1 MAPAMCRLCRPAAKG
16 LSCFMLKY
24 LKKYRFTAI
33 IASLFMAG
41 EVSMDLIQPRMMASI
56 VDDGIL
62 GIGSSGPDI
71 HLVMSIGGSMLL
83 VVLFGG
89 LCGVLSGVFS
99 NICAQNYGNDIRKDV
114 FRRVMYLSHE
124 QTDRF
129 SVGSLITR
137 ITSDVTQVQN
147 MVMQMIRGCVRCGM
161 FFIAGSVCL
170 VTLDLSF
177 STIIVIALP
186 IILLEIVFILWKT
199 NPLFM
204 LLQRRLDRMN
214 TILQEDVAGARV
226 VKAFVQ
232 EKREI
237 SRFETSNEELCDTQ
251 YRVLILISLMQ
262 PVMNIVLN
270 IATVA
275 AIRIGAVGVRQG
287 TIAPGTVMAAI
298 TYLSQILNGMMML
311 AMIFQTISRG
321 ITSSRRLREVLETLP
336 QIRDGNAAS
345 ADRQGAGMAP
355 AHALSEDRQNAGFAV
370 EFRGAG
376 FRYPGQKEWVLR
388 GINLRIR
395 RGETFAVIGST
406 GCGKSTL
413 VNLIPR
419 FYDCTEGSV
428 LVDGQN
434 VKSWKLADLRSRVA
448 VVLQKSELF
457 STTIGENIAIGREKP
472 FTDADK
478 AETYRTKS
486 GRMRSVPSEIRTAAK
501 AAQAD
506 DFILEQP
513 EGYDTPVAEAGM
525 SLSGGQK
532 QRIAIARGLV
542 RNAEVLILDDS
553 TSALDFKTEAR
564 LQDAVRTEYP
574 GMTKII
580 IAQRIASVRRAD
592 RIAVI
597 DGGTIV
603 ACAGHEELMRTC
615 PTYIDIYNSQ
625 IHDSGIS
632 DRSEVRESRGHTQ
645 SSGSDISEDS
655 RAVPDAMELRCSAGS
670 RQVLPSLQKG
680 DQA

>member
-1 MAPAMCRLCRPAAKG
+1 MVRRKKDMAPAMCRLCRLAVKG
-16 LSCFMLKY
+16 LSCFMIRY
-24 LKKYRFTAI
+24 LKKYWFTAI
-33 IASLFMAG
+33 IASLFMVC

-62 GIGSSGPDI
+62 GIGGSGPDI
-71 HLVMSIGGSMLL
+71 HLVLSIGLRMLL
-83 VVLFGG
+83 VVLIGG

-147 MVMQMIRGCVRCGM
+147 MVMQMIRGSIRCGM

-177 STIIVIALP
+177 GTIIAVALP
-186 IILLEIVFILWKT
+186 IIILEVVFILWKT
-199 NPLFM
+199 DPLFT
-204 LLQRRLDRMN
+204 LLQKRLDRMN
-214 TILQEDVAGARV
+214 TIMQEDVAGSRV

-251 YRVLILISLMQ
+251 YRVLVLISLMQ

-275 AIRIGAVGVRQG
+275 AIKIGAVDVRAG
-287 TIAPGTVMAAI
+287 SIAPGTVMAAI

-321 ITSSRRLREVLETLP
+321 ITSSRRLREVLETTP
-336 QIRDGNAAS
+336 QIRDG
-345 ADRQGAGMAP
+345 
-355 AHALSEDRQNAGFAV
+355 EKTEYRQNGPAV

-376 FRYPGQKEWVLR
+376 FHYPGQEERVLHD
-388 GINLRIR
+388 ITLSVK
-395 RGETFAVIGST
+395 RGETLAVIGST

-428 LVDGQN
+428 LVNGQN
-434 VKSWKLADLRSRVA
+434 VRDWKLAELRNRVA

-457 STTIGENIAIGREKP
+457 STTIGENIAIGREEP
-472 FTDADK
+472 FTDEDK
-478 AETYRTKS
+478 TETYRTRS
-486 GRMRSVPSEIRTAAK
+486 GETRSVPSEIRTAAK
-501 AAQAD
+501 IAQAD
-506 DFILEQP
+506 SFILEQP

-542 RNAEVLILDDS
+542 RNAEILILDDS
-553 TSALDFKTEAR
+553 TSALDFKTEAL
-564 LQDAVRTEYP
+564 LQDAIRTEYP

-603 ACAGHEELMRTC
+603 ACAGHDELMRTC

-625 IHDSGIS
+625 IHDSG
-632 DRSEVRESRGHTQ
+632 TAA
-645 SSGSDISEDS
+645 SGEKGG
-655 RAVPDAMELRCSAGS
+655 RA
-670 RQVLPSLQKG
+670 
-680 DQA
+680 

>member
-1 MAPAMCRLCRPAAKG
+1 MVRRKKDMAPAMCRLCRLAVKG
-16 LSCFMLKY
+16 LSCFMIRY
-24 LKKYRFTAI
+24 LKKYWFTAI
-33 IASLFMAG
+33 IASLFMVC

-62 GIGSSGPDI
+62 GIGGSGPDI
-71 HLVMSIGGSMLL
+71 HLVLSIGLRMLL
-83 VVLFGG
+83 VVLIGG

-147 MVMQMIRGCVRCGM
+147 MVMQMIRGSIRCGM

-177 STIIVIALP
+177 GTIIAVALP
-186 IILLEIVFILWKT
+186 IIILEVVFILWKT
-199 NPLFM
+199 DPLFT
-204 LLQRRLDRMN
+204 LLQKRLDRMN
-214 TILQEDVAGARV
+214 TIMQEDVAGSRV

-251 YRVLILISLMQ
+251 YRVLVLISLMQ

-275 AIRIGAVGVRQG
+275 AIKIGAVDVRAG
-287 TIAPGTVMAAI
+287 SIAPGTVMAAI

-321 ITSSRRLREVLETLP
+321 ITSSRRLREVLETTP
-336 QIRDGNAAS
+336 QIRDG
-345 ADRQGAGMAP
+345 
-355 AHALSEDRQNAGFAV
+355 EKTEYRQNGPAV

-376 FRYPGQKEWVLR
+376 FRYPGQEERVLH
-388 GINLRIR
+388 GINLSIE
-395 RGETFAVIGST
+395 RGETLAVIGST

-428 LVDGQN
+428 LVNGQD
-434 VKSWKLADLRSRVA
+434 VRDWKLADLRNRVA

-457 STTIGENIAIGREKP
+457 STTIGENIAIGRKEP
-472 FTDADK
+472 FTDEDK
-478 AETYRTKS
+478 TEAYRTRS
-486 GRMRSVPSEIRTAAK
+486 GETRSVPSEIRTAAK

-506 DFILEQP
+506 SFILEQP

-542 RNAEVLILDDS
+542 RNAEILILDDS
-553 TSALDFKTEAR
+553 TSALDFKTEAL
-564 LQDAVRTEYP
+564 LQDAIRTEYP

-603 ACAGHEELMRTC
+603 ACAGHDELMRTC

-625 IHDSGIS
+625 IHDSG
-632 DRSEVRESRGHTQ
+632 TAA
-645 SSGSDISEDS
+645 SGEKGG
-655 RAVPDAMELRCSAGS
+655 RA
-670 RQVLPSLQKG
+670 
-680 DQA
+680 

>member
-1 MAPAMCRLCRPAAKG
+1 MVRRKKDMAPAMCRLCRLAVKG
-16 LSCFMLKY
+16 LSCFMIRY
-24 LKKYRFTAI
+24 LKKYWFTAI
-33 IASLFMAG
+33 IASLFMVC

-62 GIGSSGPDI
+62 GIGGSGPDI
-71 HLVMSIGGSMLL
+71 HLVLSIGLRMLL
-83 VVLFGG
+83 VVLIGG

-147 MVMQMIRGCVRCGM
+147 MVMQMIRGSIRCGM

-177 STIIVIALP
+177 GTIIAVALP
-186 IILLEIVFILWKT
+186 IIILEVVFILWKT
-199 NPLFM
+199 DPLFT
-204 LLQRRLDRMN
+204 LLQKRLDRMN
-214 TILQEDVAGARV
+214 TIMQEDVAGSRV

-251 YRVLILISLMQ
+251 YRVLVLISLMQ

-275 AIRIGAVGVRQG
+275 AIKIGAVDVRAG
-287 TIAPGTVMAAI
+287 SIAPGTVMAAI

-321 ITSSRRLREVLETLP
+321 ITSSRRLREVLDTTP
-336 QIRDGNAAS
+336 QIRDGEKAS
-345 ADRQGAGMAP
+345 ANAVSSVKTSADGQSDRQTAQASFSGERRLYP
-355 AHALSEDRQNAGFAV
+355 VV

-376 FRYPGQKEWVLR
+376 FRYPGQEERVLH
-388 GINLRIR
+388 GINLSIE
-395 RGETFAVIGST
+395 RGETLAVIGST

-428 LVDGQN
+428 LVNGQD
-434 VKSWKLADLRSRVA
+434 VRDWKLADLRNRVA

-457 STTIGENIAIGREKP
+457 STTIGENIAIGREEP
-472 FTDADK
+472 FTDEDK
-478 AETYRTKS
+478 TETYRTRS
-486 GRMRSVPSEIRTAAK
+486 GETRSVPSEIRTAAK
-501 AAQAD
+501 IAQAD
-506 DFILEQP
+506 SFILEQP

-542 RNAEVLILDDS
+542 RNAEILILDDS
-553 TSALDFKTEAR
+553 TSALDFKTEAL
-564 LQDAVRTEYP
+564 LQDAIRTEYP

-603 ACAGHEELMRTC
+603 ACAGHDELMRTC

-625 IHDSGIS
+625 IHDSG
-632 DRSEVRESRGHTQ
+632 TAA
-645 SSGSDISEDS
+645 SGEKGG
-655 RAVPDAMELRCSAGS
+655 RA
-670 RQVLPSLQKG
+670 
-680 DQA
+680 